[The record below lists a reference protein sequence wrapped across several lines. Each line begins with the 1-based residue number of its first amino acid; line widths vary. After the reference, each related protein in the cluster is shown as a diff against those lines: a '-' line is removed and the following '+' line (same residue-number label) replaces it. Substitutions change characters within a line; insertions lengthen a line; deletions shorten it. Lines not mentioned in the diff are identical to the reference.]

1 MVNKVLGFLDFGKK
15 RNGKPTKFS
24 TSNWKVEVRKGRRFA
39 VATAP
44 SGVKAF
50 RILGKA

>member
-1 MVNKVLGFLDFGKK
+1 MVKMLQFLDFGKR

-24 TSNWKVEVRKGRRFA
+24 TSNWKVVTKKGRRFA